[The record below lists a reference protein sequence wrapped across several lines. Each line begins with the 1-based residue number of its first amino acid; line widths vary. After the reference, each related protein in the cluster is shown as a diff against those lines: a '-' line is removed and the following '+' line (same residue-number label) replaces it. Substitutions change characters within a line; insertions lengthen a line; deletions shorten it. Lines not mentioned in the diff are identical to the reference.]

1 MPKIKLPT
9 LYAIKKNGGILDKWS
24 RANGVSVL
32 SFIYSEQVNLR
43 DIISAEFK
51 TVKFRDCYVSM
62 CRLARAM
69 TRNFLPVCSP
79 FSSRRTLV

>member
-51 TVKFRDCYVSM
+51 TVKFRDCAG
-62 CRLARAM
+62 LQGQ
-69 TRNFLPVCSP
+69 
-79 FSSRRTLV
+79 

>member
-51 TVKFRDCYVSM
+51 TVK
-62 CRLARAM
+62 L
-69 TRNFLPVCSP
+69 LI
-79 FSSRRTLV
+79 